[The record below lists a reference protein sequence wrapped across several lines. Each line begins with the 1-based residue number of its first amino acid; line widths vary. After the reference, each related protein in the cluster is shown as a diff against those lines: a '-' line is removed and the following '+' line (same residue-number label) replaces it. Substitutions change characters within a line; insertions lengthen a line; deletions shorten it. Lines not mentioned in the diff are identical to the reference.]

1 MLTPFFGQIS
11 LYEGGGERQSKRER
25 LNLNGNQI
33 GDTGLQ
39 AFAIVCVAEAGR
51 LKSSEVNFESK
62 NAQASIHSAASG
74 RRSIRSEFEVCL
86 KMAAPSKASHPHRRM
101 GILLLEAHLA

>member
-1 MLTPFFGQIS
+1 MK
-11 LYEGGGERQSKRER
+11 EEERDRARER
-25 LNLNGNQI
+25 DSTSTATRLE
-33 GDTGLQ
+33 TP
-39 AFAIVCVAEAGR
+39 AFKPSPLCVTEAGR

-101 GILLLEAHLA
+101 GILLLEALRGA